1 MATAFS
7 TKMHLCTVV
16 LLSLRETW
24 LGGALLLS
32 STYDHGIYIFF
43 GCVFMSMEKCIR
55 KDELYHNGMALF
67 LKKFCANVDFNNEEF
82 QLKFMF
88 SKKATKLGK
97 IFTVDLTLT

>member
-1 MATAFS
+1 MASALS

-55 KDELYHNGMALF
+55 KDELYQNGMKLF
-67 LKKFCANVDFNNEEF
+67 LKDFRA
-82 QLKFMF
+82 KM
-88 SKKATKLGK
+88 
-97 IFTVDLTLT
+97 

>member
-55 KDELYHNGMALF
+55 KDELYHNGMKLF
-67 LKKFCANVDFNNEEF
+67 LKDFCANVDFKNKQFHLKAF
-82 QLKFMF
+82 QCK
-88 SKKATKLGK
+88 
-97 IFTVDLTLT
+97 